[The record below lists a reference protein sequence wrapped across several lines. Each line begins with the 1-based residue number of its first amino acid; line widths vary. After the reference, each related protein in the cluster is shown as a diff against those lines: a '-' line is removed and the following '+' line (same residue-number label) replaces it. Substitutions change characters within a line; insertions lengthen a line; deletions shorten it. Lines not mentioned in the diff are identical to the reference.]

1 MSDMPRNFT
10 RRSASIPCKLVR
22 ERACHLLPVYYL
34 LTLSD
39 LGKEA
44 VERSGSH
51 RFADHI
57 YVGTPSGRT
66 ALGRAID
73 AYLLAMPAARAF
85 RRRFVEAQRAM
96 ERRLEGCGG
105 DSTVRILA
113 VPCGIPRDLIGLVA
127 TCRRRQSP
135 LLDRLE
141 YVGMDIDSDVLAE
154 ANAVTSTLG
163 IPPPRFH
170 RGDALVAE
178 DYPPGP
184 FDLVVS
190 TGLGEFL
197 QEDELATFFAHVHHV
212 LRPGGVFFTSATARD
227 PSSDLLLQMVELRAH
242 YRSADEVLKILR
254 RRSWREVRVTTDPDG
269 LQTFVTAT
277 R

>member
-1 MSDMPRNFT
+1 M
-10 RRSASIPCKLVR
+10 
-22 ERACHLLPVYYL
+22 YYL

-39 LGKEA
+39 VGREA
-44 VERSGSH
+44 VRGSGSH

-66 ALGRAID
+66 VLGRWID
-73 AYLLAMPAARAF
+73 ARLLAMPAARAF
-85 RRRFVEAQRAM
+85 RRRCAEAQRAM
-96 ERRLEGCGG
+96 LRALESGG
-105 DSTVRILA
+105 AGETVRILA
-113 VPCGIPRDLIGLVA
+113 IPCGIPRDLLELV
-127 TCRRRQSP
+127 RILRGRDSSW
-135 LLDRLE
+135 LDRLE
-141 YVGMDIDSDVLAE
+141 YHGMDIDSEVLVE
-154 ANAVTSTLG
+154 ASEVMTACGLASVHL
-163 IPPPRFH
+163 H
-170 RGDALVAE
+170 KGDALSAD

-197 QEDELATFFAHVHHV
+197 QRDELVTFYRHVHGL

-227 PSSDLLLQMVELRAH
+227 PASDRLLQMVELVTQ
-242 YRSADEVLKILR
+242 YRSADDLLHLLEDLPWQELR
-254 RRSWREVRVTTDPDG
+254 MIRDPSG

>member
-1 MSDMPRNFT
+1 MT
-10 RRSASIPCKLVR
+10 RRSASIPRKLLR
-22 ERACHLLPVYYL
+22 ERALHLLPVYYL

-39 LGKEA
+39 LGREA
-44 VERSGSH
+44 VQCSGSH

-66 ALGRAID
+66 VLGRWID
-73 AYLLAMPAARAF
+73 ARLLALPAARAF
-85 RRRFVEAQRAM
+85 RRRCVEAQRAM
-96 ERRLEGCGG
+96 EDVLDSCGG
-105 DSTVRILA
+105 DDATVRILA
-113 VPCGIPRDLIGLVA
+113 VPCGIPRDLLWLAGTLSG
-127 TCRRRQSP
+127 RDSS

-141 YVGMDIDSDVLAE
+141 YHGMDIDSEVLAE
-154 ANAVTSTLG
+154 ASGVIAECHLDSAHL
-163 IPPPRFH
+163 H
-170 RGDALVAE
+170 RGDALSANE
-178 DYPPGP
+178 YPPGP

-197 QEDELATFFAHVHHV
+197 QADELVTLYSHVHAL

-227 PSSDLLLQMVELRAH
+227 PSSDRLLQMVELVTQ
-242 YRSADEVLKILR
+242 YRSADDL
-254 RRSWREVRVTTDPDG
+254 VRVLEDLPWQELRVTRDPSG